1 MNELKEL
8 AEIRDRL
15 QILSDYI
22 TSILRGIDNDSIK
35 ETRERYH
42 QFLKIT
48 NGDDLWSFED
58 DIRDIVSAKVD
69 RIMGWKN
76 D

>member
-1 MNELKEL
+1 MNKLKEL

-42 QFLKIT
+42 QFLEIT
-48 NGDDLWSFED
+48 SGDDLWSFED
-58 DIRDIVSAKVD
+58 DVRDYVSSEID
-69 RIMGWKN
+69 RLMGWEN